1 MANKRRNPGNGG
13 GRVATVDDPSRIRNV
28 VLVGPPGSGKT
39 ALIDALLAGA
49 GAGSREPAPA
59 RHEATVALAV
69 RPLVHRDVKVNLLD
83 TPGSPDFVGEQ
94 RAGLRAADAA
104 LVVVSAADGVDAA
117 TRAVWEECEAVGMP
131 RIVVLSRLDHPR
143 AEPAAAL
150 DACRTAFGD
159 AVLAMALP
167 GPDGGPP
174 VDLLGGDPAGE
185 AARVARAELIEGVI
199 GESED
204 ESLMDR
210 YLAGE
215 PLDEATLVADLETA
229 VARGHFH
236 PVLPV
241 CAHTGAGL
249 PQLLDTLVR
258 ALPSPL
264 EHAVPPV
271 TDLAGRPRT
280 AVTADP
286 RGSLVAEVVRTSVD
300 PYLGRVSLVRV
311 FAGTLRPDTPVHV
324 SGHGLGGRG
333 HEDHDA
339 DERVGHVHVPV
350 GDALDDVPF
359 AVAGDVCA
367 VTKLRSAETGDTLSD
382 PADPVL
388 MAPWTMPDPLLPVAV
403 APRGRNDEDA
413 LVRALSRAVA
423 ADPALRLERDAETHQ
438 TVLWC
443 MGEGH
448 AEVVLGRLRDAGAA
462 VEVEEVL
469 VAPRATVAR
478 PARGHGRHVKQ
489 SGGHGQY
496 AVCDVEV
503 EPLPRGAGVEFGH
516 RIVGGA
522 IPAAFV
528 ASVGKGVR
536 AQLAEGLGEAVAG
549 SVAAGAPVIDVRVTL
564 VDGRTHSVDSSDA
577 AFQTAGALAV
587 KDAAAQAGVVLLER
601 LDEVEVT
608 VPDDQ
613 LGAVL
618 GDLSGRRGRVLG
630 TDSGGRGRTTVR
642 AEVPATEL
650 ARYVVE
656 LRGLTAGTGALRRC
670 FARYDTLSRQPAR

>member
-1 MANKRRNPGNGG
+1 MANKRRHHDDGG
-13 GRVATVDDPSRIRNV
+13 GRTAAVDDPGRIRNV

-39 ALIDALLAGA
+39 TLVEALLAAAGA
-49 GAGSREPAPA
+49 GAHTAAAA
-59 RHEATVALAV
+59 RPDATVALAV
-69 RPLVHRDVKVNLLD
+69 QPLTHLGVKVNLLD

-104 LVVVSAADGVDAA
+104 LVVVSAAEGVDAA
-117 TRAVWEECEAVGMP
+117 TRAVWDECEAVGMP
-131 RIVVLSRLDHPR
+131 RIVVLTRLDHPR
-143 AEPAAAL
+143 AAPGAAL
-150 DACRTAFGD
+150 GACRTAFGD
-159 AVLAMALP
+159 GVLPMVLP

-174 VDLLGGDPAGE
+174 VDLLGGEPAGE
-185 AARVARAELIEGVI
+185 AAASARAELIEGVI

-204 ESLMDR
+204 ESLMER

-215 PLDEATLVADLETA
+215 PLDEGTLVADLETA
-229 VARGHFH
+229 VARGRFH
-236 PVLPV
+236 PVVPV
-241 CAHTGAGL
+241 CAHTGAGI
-249 PQLLDTLVR
+249 PHLLDALVR
-258 ALPSPL
+258 ALPSPP
-264 EHAVPPV
+264 EHTVPAV
-271 TDLAGRPRT
+271 TDLAGRPVT

-286 RGSLVAEVVRTSVD
+286 RGPLVAEVVRTSVD
-300 PYLGRVSLVRV
+300 PYLGRVSVVRV
-311 FAGTLRPDTPVHV
+311 FSGTLRPDTPVHV

-333 HEDHDA
+333 HEDHDV
-339 DERVGHVHVPV
+339 DERVGHVHVPA
-350 GDALDDVPF
+350 GDTLADVPF

-382 PADPVL
+382 PSAPAL
-388 MAPWTMPDPLLPVAV
+388 MAPWAMPDPLLPVAV
-403 APRGRNDEDA
+403 APRSRNDEDA
-413 LVRALSRAVA
+413 MVRALSRVVA
-423 ADPALRLERDAETHQ
+423 ADPALRLDRDPETHQ

-443 MGEGH
+443 MGEAH
-448 AEVVLGRLRDAGAA
+448 AEVVLDRLRAAGAA
-462 VEVEEVL
+462 IEVEEVL
-469 VAPRATVAR
+469 VAPRATFAA

-503 EPLPRGAGVEFGH
+503 EPLPRGTGVEFGH

-528 ASVGKGVR
+528 ASVEKGAR
-536 AQLAEGLGEAVAG
+536 AQLAAGLGESVAG
-549 SVAAGAPVIDVRVTL
+549 SAAARAPVVDVRVTL

-587 KDAAAQAGVVLLER
+587 KDAAAQARLLLLER

-608 VPDDQ
+608 VPDEQ

-630 TDSGGRGRTTVR
+630 TDSDARGHTTVR
-642 AEVPATEL
+642 AEVPAAEL
-650 ARYVVE
+650 SRYVVD
-656 LRGLTAGTGALRRC
+656 LRGLTAGTGTLHRR
-670 FARYDTLSRQPAR
+670 FSRYDVLSRQHAH